1 MSNYDLALINGIDIP
16 IVELATVLHQPNM
29 KEFSYLNESDL
40 FKMIQYICVDKSS
53 LVEDKSVLKD
63 ITNFQVLMKVVK
75 ESKHTDLLINFLSLF
90 FPKAR
95 ILLTPNS
102 IILSYQEENRNIII
116 DSDNFIYLQ
125 NCLREVL
132 CVSSIFQGDNIV
144 YNPVNEKAKAIAD
157 KLMRGRQKVAEIK
170 GKNQGSVLARYES
183 ILSIGLQ
190 MSIYEIQKYTMYQIF
205 DAIERLN
212 LKLDWDINLK
222 VRLAGGDPK
231 EDVENW
237 EKDIHT
243 RGGK

>member
-1 MSNYDLALINGIDIP
+1 M
-16 IVELATVLHQPNM
+16 
-29 KEFSYLNESDL
+29 
-40 FKMIQYICVDKSS
+40 
-53 LVEDKSVLKD
+53 
-63 ITNFQVLMKVVK
+63 
-75 ESKHTDLLINFLSLF
+75 
-90 FPKAR
+90 
-95 ILLTPNS
+95 
-102 IILSYQEENRNIII
+102 
-116 DSDNFIYLQ
+116 
-125 NCLREVL
+125 
-132 CVSSIFQGDNIV
+132 

-190 MSIYEIQKYTMYQIF
+190 MSIYELQKYTMYQIF